1 MSLSSSFYHKIEQQ
15 VSQILSEADVLNA
28 PVMVEDIAKA
38 KGASVVPYELGDE
51 VSGVLVVEE
60 DRGTIGYNVTHPKN
74 RQRFTIA
81 HELGHFILHVNKG
94 KSNEMFVDKDFI
106 IKWRY
111 KKVYTATEFKQE
123 QEANAF
129 AAALLMPRDFL
140 LTEMSKDKY
149 IGFTETKLID
159 ALAKVFDVSALAMTY
174 RFADLNR
181 LGVL

>member
-1 MSLSSSFYHKIEQQ
+1 MALNSAFYNRIEHQ
-15 VSQILSEADVLNA
+15 VAEILEDAGIADA
-28 PVMVEDIAKA
+28 PVSVEEVART
-38 KGASVVPYELGDE
+38 KGAMVVPYELGDE
-51 VSGVLVVEE
+51 VSGVLLVEE
-60 DRGTIGYNVTHPKN
+60 HRGTIGFNVEHPKV

-81 HELGHFILHVNKG
+81 HELGHFILHVNKD

-111 KKVYTATEFKQE
+111 TKVYTPTEFKQE

-140 LTEMSKDKY
+140 IKEMSKDKY
-149 IGFTETKLID
+149 IGYAETKLID
-159 ALAKVFDVSALAMTY
+159 ELAKVFDVSAAAMTY

-181 LGVL
+181 LGVI